1 MTFQDLAAL
10 MYPEL
15 HTFLDAGA
23 AAEPAVR
30 MLATGLLRGLQGTF
44 GIRMRNYLSGVFGLP
59 YGFSMQ
65 VTRPVMA
72 RRPDVVRNLG
82 GWRGEKNGI
91 MRIHDPKVSSRLCQR
106 DSHWKKTLPVF
117 F

>member
-1 MTFQDLAAL
+1 MTFQDLSAF

-44 GIRMRNYLSGVFGLP
+44 GIRMRDYLGGVFGTSL
-59 YGFSMQ
+59 
-65 VTRPVMA
+65 A
-72 RRPDVVRNLG
+72 L
-82 GWRGEKNGI
+82 
-91 MRIHDPKVSSRLCQR
+91 
-106 DSHWKKTLPVF
+106 
-117 F
+117 